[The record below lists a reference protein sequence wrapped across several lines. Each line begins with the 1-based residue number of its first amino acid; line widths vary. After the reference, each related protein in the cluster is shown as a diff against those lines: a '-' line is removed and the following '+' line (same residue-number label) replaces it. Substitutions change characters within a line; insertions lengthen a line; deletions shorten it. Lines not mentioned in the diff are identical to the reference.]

1 MKSYFIDTNYF
12 LRFLLKDNEE
22 QFKKIL
28 FIFKLAI
35 DKKINLYTS
44 VIVFFEL
51 YWVLRSF
58 YKNNKKNCVDLLSK
72 IIKINFIDFE
82 NKEIIQEALTLFEK
96 TNLDLEDCY
105 NLSYS
110 KKINIDELATFDKK
124 LLKNFKK

>member
-1 MKSYFIDTNYF
+1 MKSYFVDTNYF

-58 YKNNKKNCVDLLSK
+58 YKNNKKNCIDLLSK

-82 NKEIIQEALTLFEK
+82 NKEIIQEALALFEK

-105 NLSYS
+105 NFSYS

>member
-12 LRFLLKDNEE
+12 LRFLLKDNEK

-82 NKEIIQEALTLFEK
+82 NKEIIKEALILFEK